1 MNILQT
7 TRTFDEWIE
16 KGYVVKKGS
25 KSTSRND
32 KGVALFDRTQVR
44 SIPGTWNGIP
54 LSHQVF
60 SSFDDCDQF
69 MDPTDSLT
77 AFDIGADF

>member
-1 MNILQT
+1 MDILQI

-25 KSTSRND
+25 KSIGRND
-32 KGVALFDRTQVR
+32 QGTPIFNRTQVR

-54 LSHQVF
+54 LSHPVF
-60 SSFDDCDQF
+60 GSFDDCDQF
-69 MDPTDSLT
+69 MDSSDTLT
-77 AFDIGADF
+77 AFDIGADY